1 VIPLDKL
8 SFFKE
13 GTSRICGS
21 LDISEALNDCLGF
34 LRGYMPLNGILFGL
48 FEPEI
53 GALRILALAADFP
66 VKHSTGILTLSTESQ
81 SYMKS
86 HVGKVL
92 MADSADSTP
101 SAALGRELSAA
112 FGLPNLTGIGA
123 PLDIKGELLGGVGVL
138 SKSGQPFTSDHLK
151 LLELLHDPFAIALS
165 NYLRH
170 REVLRLKD
178 LLEDDNQYLQSE
190 LHRISGNEIVGERFG
205 LKDVMRLVNAVAPM
219 ESAVLL
225 LGETGVGKEVIAN
238 AIHYSSPRRDGPLIK
253 VNCGAIPE
261 GLVDSELFGHEKGA
275 FTGATT
281 MLRGRFERAESG
293 TIFLDEIGELPLAAQ
308 VRLLR
313 VLQDKVIERV
323 GGSEPVP
330 VNVRVIAATHR
341 DLHSMVQR
349 REFREDLWYR
359 INVVPIRIPPLRERK
374 ADIPALVYHFIE
386 RKCREMNLRRH
397 PVLAEGMLER
407 LQSYDWPGNVRELE
421 NAIERELIRSQ
432 AQEKKGTLRFEE
444 IGAWQI
450 KQQEASPIAIA
461 PQSVQDMDLDA
472 VMRAHITHV
481 LSLTNGRIQG
491 PRGASALLGVQPN
504 TLRHRMRKLG
514 IPYGVRFNVS
524 KPE

>member
-1 VIPLDKL
+1 MDKL

-13 GTSRICGS
+13 GTSKICGS
-21 LDISEALNDCLGF
+21 LDINEALHDCLLF
-34 LRGYMPLNGILFGL
+34 LQSFMPLNCILFGL

-66 VKHSTGILTLSTESQ
+66 VKYSADIPIALSAESQ
-81 SYMKS
+81 AYMKS
-86 HVGKVL
+86 HAGEVL
-92 MADSADSTP
+92 MADSAGSSPHTTL
-101 SAALGRELSAA
+101 ARELSRAL
-112 FGLPNLTGIGA
+112 GLPNLTGIGM
-123 PLDIKGELLGGVGVL
+123 PLRIKGEQLGGLGVL
-138 SKSGQPFTSDHLK
+138 SKSTQLFTKHHLG
-151 LLELLHDPFAIALS
+151 LLELLHDPFAIAMS
-165 NYLRH
+165 NHLRH

-178 LLEDDNQYLQSE
+178 LLADDNRYLQSE
-190 LHRISGNEIVGERFG
+190 LHRLSGNEIVGERFG

-238 AIHYSSPRRDGPLIK
+238 AIHYSSPRRSGPLVK

-261 GLVDSELFGHEKGA
+261 GLIDNELFGHEKGA

-281 MLRGRFERAESG
+281 MMRGRFERAEGG
-293 TIFLDEIGELPLAAQ
+293 TIFLDEVGELPLAAQ

-323 GGSEPVP
+323 GGSEPVC

-341 DLHSMVQR
+341 DLQSMVQR
-349 REFREDLWYR
+349 GEFREDLWYR

-386 RKCREMNLRRH
+386 RKCREMNLRRQ

-407 LQSYDWPGNVRELE
+407 LKLYDWPGNVRELE
-421 NAIERELIRSQ
+421 NAVERELIRSQ
-432 AQEKKGTLRFEE
+432 AKGRGGPLRFDE
-444 IGAWQI
+444 IEALAV
-450 KQQEASPIAIA
+450 KPQEALPVSGSPHGV
-461 PQSVQDMDLDA
+461 PDLALDT
-472 VMRAHITHV
+472 VLRAHITHV

-491 PRGASALLGVQPN
+491 PRGAAALLGVQPN
-504 TLRHRMRKLG
+504 TLRHRMRKIG

-524 KPE
+524 KPG

>member
-1 VIPLDKL
+1 
-8 SFFKE
+8 
-13 GTSRICGS
+13 
-21 LDISEALNDCLGF
+21 
-34 LRGYMPLNGILFGL
+34 MPLNCILFGL
-48 FEPEI
+48 FEPEMD
-53 GALRILALAADFP
+53 ALRILALAADFP
-66 VKHSTGILTLSTESQ
+66 VKYSVDTPIALSAESQ
-81 SYMKS
+81 AYMKS
-86 HVGKVL
+86 HAGEVL
-92 MADSADSTP
+92 MADSAENSP
-101 SAALGRELSAA
+101 SAALAMELSRAIG
-112 FGLPNLTGIGA
+112 FPNPTGIGM
-123 PLDIKGELLGGVGVL
+123 PLRIKGEQLGGLGVL
-138 SKSGQPFTSDHLK
+138 SKSAQQFTKHHLG

-170 REVLRLKD
+170 REVLRLRD
-178 LLEDDNQYLQSE
+178 LLADDNRYLQSE

-238 AIHYSSPRRDGPLIK
+238 AIHYSSPRRNGPLIK

-261 GLVDSELFGHEKGA
+261 GLIDSELFGHEKGA

-281 MLRGRFERAESG
+281 MMRGRFERAEGG
-293 TIFLDEIGELPLAAQ
+293 TIFLDEVGELPLAAQ

-323 GGSEPVP
+323 GGFEPVC

-341 DLHSMVQR
+341 DLQSMVQR
-349 REFREDLWYR
+349 GQFREDLWYR

-386 RKCREMNLRRH
+386 RKCREMNLRRQ

-407 LQSYDWPGNVRELE
+407 LKLYDWPGNVRELE
-421 NAIERELIRSQ
+421 NAVERELIRSQ
-432 AQEKKGTLRFEE
+432 ATGRGDSLRFDE
-444 IGAWQI
+444 IAVLAV
-450 KQQEASPIAIA
+450 KLQQESTLPGSAHGVP
-461 PQSVQDMDLDA
+461 DLALDK
-472 VMRAHITHV
+472 VLRAHITHV
-481 LSLTNGRIQG
+481 LSLTKGRIQG
-491 PRGASALLGVQPN
+491 PRGAATLLGVQPN

-524 KPE
+524 

>member
-1 VIPLDKL
+1 LDRL

-13 GTSRICGS
+13 GTSKICGS
-21 LDISEALNDCLGF
+21 LDINEALHDCLGF
-34 LRGYMPLNGILFGL
+34 LHHYMPLNCILFGL
-48 FEPEI
+48 FEPEM

-66 VKHSTGILTLSTESQ
+66 VKYSTGILTLSPESQ
-81 SYMKS
+81 AYMKS
-86 HVGKVL
+86 HVDKVL

-112 FGLPNLTGIGA
+112 LGLPNLTGIGT

-138 SKSGQPFTSDHLK
+138 SKSGQPFTNDHLA

-178 LLEDDNQYLQSE
+178 LLADDNQYLQSE

-281 MLRGRFERAESG
+281 MLRGRFERAEGG

-313 VLQDKVIERV
+313 VLQDKMIERV

-421 NAIERELIRSQ
+421 NAIERELILSQ

-444 IGAWQI
+444 IGGPQV
-450 KQQEASPIAIA
+450 KQQEATPVITSPHA
-461 PQSVQDMDLDA
+461 VQDMDLDA
-472 VMRAHITHV
+472 VMRAHITQV

-514 IPYGVRFNVS
+514 IPYGVQFNVS